1 MAASFLCWCLLM
13 HHRFRIRMGRLVT
26 TLVAGMCAALLA
38 PSPAQAQNDLEHA
51 RQLFRQGRHEDALK
65 IATEATRG
73 NVYFD
78 GWHLLKA
85 DIELTLGRWQDA
97 RATLEQALQ
106 RHTWSIQL
114 RWLARE
120 AYRRTGD
127 DKAAERMQ
135 VEILRL
141 AEASPWRFTD
151 PRNLVVLGE
160 VALDMGADAKEVLE
174 AFFERAEKSNAGARE
189 PVKAIGNLALS
200 KNDFKLAASTF
211 RGGLKQFE
219 DDPDLLFGLAAA
231 LRGSDPPQA
240 QKLIEQALKVN
251 PRHIPSLLL
260 IADRQIDSE
269 DYEAAQQTLQQVL
282 EVNPEQD
289 EALALLAAIAH
300 LTNDVE
306 QEQEYREKALSSW
319 ATNPRVDHLIGRE
332 LSQKYRFREG
342 VEYQWRALDFDV
354 SYLPARRQAA
364 QDLLRLGEEEQG
376 WQMAAGVF
384 KDDAYDVTAYNLV
397 TLRDELEQFTTLQD
411 ESFVLRME
419 TKEAAI
425 YGQRVLDLLHRA
437 KSTLCEKYGL
447 DLREPVIVEIFPNPA
462 DFEVR
467 TFGMPGIP
475 GFLGVCFGRVITAN
489 SPARQAAS
497 PSNWEAVLWHE
508 FCHVVTLTLTRN
520 RMPRWLS
527 EGISVYEERQAD
539 PRWGQSM
546 TPAYRKRILEGGL
559 LPISELSSGFMSP
572 GEDIQFAYYESSLV
586 VEFIIDE
593 YGLEALKAVL
603 ADLAEGLP
611 INEALPR
618 HTIDM
623 PALEADFEAFAR
635 EQAEALA
642 PGADWSEPDIAGLL
656 ADDNSEALLREWVAE
671 HPTNIRGKMVFA
683 LLLIE
688 NERWEEAIRVLREV
702 IDLHPGYIERQNPY
716 VQLAQ
721 IHRRQGNTQA
731 EAEVLEE
738 LAARAADAGQAYLR
752 LIDLAHERDD
762 AEALARNAERLIAVN
777 PLTQHPH
784 TALASASESLGM
796 PQQAVSALRSLLH
809 LEPDDPA
816 LLHYRLA
823 RNLNEVDEQPQARR
837 HVLMALENAPR
848 YRDAQRLLLRLA
860 GDAAAADE
868 PLLPELADEPPAR
881 NRKGVDP
888 PEEPAADKT
897 EATPDTPAGS
907 EP

>member
-1 MAASFLCWCLLM
+1 MQHYSRVWTC
-13 HHRFRIRMGRLVT
+13 RIVT
-26 TLVAGMCAALLA
+26 AALFAGLLA
-38 PSPAQAQNDLEHA
+38 ALPTSTVQAQNDLELA
-51 RQLFRQGRHEDALK
+51 RQLFRQGKHEDALK
-65 IATEATRG
+65 RAAEATSG

-85 DIELTLGRWQDA
+85 DIELTLGRWEDA

-127 DKAAERMQ
+127 EESAERMQ

-160 VALDMGADAKEVLE
+160 LAVDMGADAKVVLE

-211 RGGLKQFE
+211 RAGGEQFE
-219 DDPDLLFGLAAA
+219 DDPDLIYGLAAA

-240 QKLIEQALKVN
+240 QKLIEQALTIN

-282 EVNPEQD
+282 EVNKEQD
-289 EALALLAAIAH
+289 EALAFLAAIAH
-300 LTNDVE
+300 LSNDPE
-306 QEQEYREKALSSW
+306 KEQEYREKALSSW
-319 ATNPRVDHLIGRE
+319 KRNPRVDYLIGRE

-342 VEYQWRALDFDV
+342 VDYQWRALDFDV

-376 WQMAAGVF
+376 WQIAAGVF
-384 KDDAYDVTAYNLV
+384 EDDAYDVTAYNLV
-397 TLRDELEQFTTLQD
+397 TLRDELEKFTTLED
-411 ESFVLRME
+411 ESFILRME
-419 TKEAAI
+419 AGEAAI

-447 DLREPVIVEIFPNPA
+447 DLREQVIVEIFPNPA

-508 FCHVVTLTLTRN
+508 FCHVVTLTSTRN

-539 PRWGQSM
+539 PRWGQTM

-559 LPISELSSGFMSP
+559 LPISDLSSGFMTP

-586 VEFIIDE
+586 VEFLIEE
-593 YGLEALKAVL
+593 YGLEALKTVL
-603 ADLAEGLP
+603 TDLAEGLP

-623 PALEADFEAFAR
+623 TALEADFETFAR

-656 ADDNSEALLREWVAE
+656 ADDNSEALLREWLAE
-671 HPTNIRGKMVFA
+671 HPHNIRGKMIFA

-688 NERWEEAIRVLREV
+688 NERWEEATGVLREV
-702 IDLHPGYIERQNPY
+702 IDLHPGYIQGQNPY

-721 IHRRQGNTQA
+721 INRRQGNSEA
-731 EAEVLEE
+731 EREVLEE
-738 LAARAADAGQAYLR
+738 LASRAADAGQAYLR
-752 LIDLAHERDD
+752 LIELAHERDD
-762 AEALARNAERLIAVN
+762 AEALARNAERLLAVN

-784 TALASASESLGM
+784 AALARAAEVLGM

-809 LEPDDPA
+809 LSPDDPA
-816 LLHYRLA
+816 LLHFRLA
-823 RNLNEVDEQPQARR
+823 RNLDKVNESLQARR
-837 HVLMALENAPR
+837 HVLTALENAPR
-848 YRDAQRLLLRLA
+848 YRDAQKLLLRLA
-860 GDAAAADE
+860 GDEAAGDE
-868 PLLPELADEPPAR
+868 PLLPELAEEPPER
-881 NRKGVDP
+881 NRQRVDP
-888 PEEPAADKT
+888 PEKPAAGDT
-897 EATPDTPAGS
+897 ESNPDTPAAS
-907 EP
+907 QP